1 MIGSEAFLWPALA
14 PPAAVALKQTEKMRI
29 HIASNNLLINLS
41 LTLYPQLTDGKHS
54 GIVGYSFPAIN
65 DLEIVFWLKS
75 NLQMVIIEL
84 K

>member
-29 HIASNNLLINLS
+29 HIARNNLSINLS
-41 LTLYPQLTDGKHS
+41 LTVYPQLTDGKHS
-54 GIVGYSFPAIN
+54 GIVLFPAIN

-75 NLQMVIIEL
+75 NLQMVIEL
-84 K
+84 T